1 MKKANKQYSKLNNEY
16 ELTFKDQ
23 GTFDLCEDAV
33 EDIPS
38 ITYNFVSISDL
49 AQCENYTIID
59 VLGVVKS
66 TGELTEITTKV
77 GKELKKKEIV
87 LVDKSSNEVSLTL
100 WGNNAESLDLS
111 SAPIIAG
118 MGDVRGEGVKVPEV
132 EHNSQL
138 HNFALHDS
146 ISSSA
151 F

>member
-1 MKKANKQYSKLNNEY
+1 MKKTNKQYSKLNNEY

-23 GTFDLCEDAV
+23 GTFDLCEDDV

-59 VLGVVKS
+59 VLGFVKS

-87 LVDKSSNEVSLTL
+87 LVDKSSTEVSLNL

-111 SAPIIAG
+111 NAPIIAAKN
-118 MGDVRGEGVKVPEV
+118 VKVSGNE
-132 EHNSQL
+132 EKTLLLQIYIM
-138 HNFALHDS
+138 F
-146 ISSSA
+146 
-151 F
+151 